1 MRALRFSLFSL
12 PFAVFVACGG
22 VTDIDYQGPD
32 ASAGGSSGAGGTI
45 IGGTGG
51 GITDGGSGNMGGT
64 GNVAGTG
71 PTGGTGNVAGTGATG
86 GTGVVCGGELCPPP
100 SVPIG
105 QVDSCCVGDKCGIS
119 SSFIGGQCIELGQE
133 GKLDPTCPPQTV
145 QGLTLQGCCKPSG
158 MCGVLDT
165 FIGVGCVDP
174 SQFGVGTPTKCG
186 GTGTGGTGGGGTGGT
201 AAGGSGGT
209 GGTAAGG
216 TGGITDASVGGTGGV
231 SADGGIPGEVYCDN
245 SPNVIVCSAAQNCC
259 LLNPGQEYCTPK
271 ATPCACTGA
280 NCDATTVS
288 CDGPEDCSGGQ
299 ICCGT
304 FSQQANAYTTL
315 KCQSTCGGQWEREI
329 CKPNGTCTTSGQTCS
344 QSSFLTSYIWRCN

>member
-1 MRALRFSLFSL
+1 MKIMKGIKDL
-12 PFAVFVACGG
+12 VAEAEAAIQTMS
-22 VTDIDYQGPD
+22 VDQVKAAMSDPNVQLVDIRD
-32 ASAGGSSGAGGTI
+32 I
-45 IGGTGG
+45 R
-51 GITDGGSGNMGGT
+51 
-64 GNVAGTG
+64 
-71 PTGGTGNVAGTGATG
+71 
-86 GTGVVCGGELCPPP
+86 ELWR
-100 SVPIG
+100 
-105 QVDSCCVGDKCGIS
+105 
-119 SSFIGGQCIELGQE
+119 
-133 GKLDPTCPPQTV
+133 
-145 QGLTLQGCCKPSG
+145 
-158 MCGVLDT
+158 
-165 FIGVGCVDP
+165 
-174 SQFGVGTPTKCG
+174 
-186 GTGTGGTGGGGTGGT
+186 
-201 AAGGSGGT
+201 
-209 GGTAAGG
+209 
-216 TGGITDASVGGTGGV
+216 
-231 SADGGIPGEVYCDN
+231 DGGIPGEVYCDN

>member
-1 MRALRFSLFSL
+1 QRQQEATEEGPSLPTNAEREATMAAEQLAALGGPANAQQRALFEGEFQAS
-12 PFAVFVACGG
+12 GG
-22 VTDIDYQGPD
+22 IGALDTGE
-32 ASAGGSSGAGGTI
+32 GSSEGAWELRLLPDYAQFSRPGL
-45 IGGTGG
+45 
-51 GITDGGSGNMGGT
+51 
-64 GNVAGTG
+64 
-71 PTGGTGNVAGTGATG
+71 
-86 GTGVVCGGELCPPP
+86 GE
-100 SVPIG
+100 
-105 QVDSCCVGDKCGIS
+105 
-119 SSFIGGQCIELGQE
+119 
-133 GKLDPTCPPQTV
+133 
-145 QGLTLQGCCKPSG
+145 
-158 MCGVLDT
+158 
-165 FIGVGCVDP
+165 
-174 SQFGVGTPTKCG
+174 
-186 GTGTGGTGGGGTGGT
+186 
-201 AAGGSGGT
+201 
-209 GGTAAGG
+209 
-216 TGGITDASVGGTGGV
+216 
-231 SADGGIPGEVYCDN
+231 DGGIPGEVYCDN